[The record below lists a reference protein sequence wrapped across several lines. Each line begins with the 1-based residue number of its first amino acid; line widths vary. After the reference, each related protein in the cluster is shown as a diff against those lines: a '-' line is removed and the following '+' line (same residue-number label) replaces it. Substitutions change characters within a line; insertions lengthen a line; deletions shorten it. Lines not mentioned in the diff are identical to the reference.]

1 MTAMGAATG
10 MDLRLGRYAP
20 LVDARLQ
27 EWSRDGFARRLW
39 NKDPAIWGQASD
51 KEISDRLGWLELP
64 RLSGLRS
71 EAWKNLRDQVRE
83 EGMSTVVLLGMGGS
97 SLAPEVLFAIARPA
111 PGWPRLRLLD
121 STHPDAIA
129 ALEAELD
136 LASTLF
142 VVASKSGTT
151 LETVSLFRY
160 FFRRISALGGAPG
173 RHFIA
178 ITDAGTAL
186 EDEARKCDFRHT
198 ATAPSDVGGRFSA
211 LSAFGLLPAWL
222 VGIDVPLLLRRSL
235 VMADSCG
242 PDIPPAANPGLV
254 LGAALG
260 ALALGGRDKVTF
272 LTSPALATF
281 PDWIEQLLAESTGKD
296 GKGIVPVVGE
306 DISGWMAADGA
317 GADAAGQG
325 APSYGG
331 DRVLV
336 CLKLASEPSPEPA
349 ALVRAAEAQGTPAI
363 AITLESQY
371 DLGAEM
377 YRWEIATAG
386 ACAVLG
392 VHPFNQP
399 DVELSKELARRAM
412 AQPAAQP
419 GPADSTAR
427 GGGEAEADAQSAASR
442 ALRTISALQAIRA
455 LVARPAEGAYISIQA
470 YLAPSSATSLLL
482 GALGRRLGL
491 LTHLPTTVGYG
502 PRFLHST
509 GQLHKGGPRRGI
521 FIQIVDRPTAR
532 IPVPDTEYT
541 FADLIRAQ
549 AQGDF
554 EALRERGQRVTR
566 IVLAGNAHSDLAALV
581 AELEGKTQA

>member
-1 MTAMGAATG
+1 MG

-39 NKDPAIWGQASD
+39 QKDPAIWGQASD
-51 KEISDRLGWLELP
+51 KEITDRLGWLELP

-71 EAWKNLRDQVRE
+71 EAWKNLRDQVRD

-97 SLAPEVLFAIARPA
+97 SLAPEVLSAVTRPA
-111 PGWPRLRLLD
+111 PGWPLLRLLD

-142 VVASKSGTT
+142 IVASKSGTT

-160 FFRRISALGGAPG
+160 FFQRVAALGGAPG

-186 EDEARKCDFRHT
+186 EEAARKRDFRHT

-222 VGIDVPLLLRRSL
+222 VGIDVPRLLQRSL

-260 ALALGGRDKVTF
+260 ALALGGRDKVAF
-272 LTSPALATF
+272 LTSPSLRAF

-296 GKGIVPVVGE
+296 GKGILPVVGE
-306 DISGWMAADGA
+306 DIPGWMAADRA
-317 GADAAGQG
+317 GADASGQG

-331 DRVLV
+331 NRVLV
-336 CLKLASEPSPEPA
+336 YLKLASEPSPEA
-349 ALVRAAEAQGTPAI
+349 DALLRAAEAQGTPAI
-363 AITLESQY
+363 AITLESEY

-377 YRWEIATAG
+377 YRWEVATAG

-419 GPADSTAR
+419 GPASPTAG
-427 GGGEAEADAQSAASR
+427 GGGEAEADARAAASR
-442 ALRTISALQAIRA
+442 ALQAIRA
-455 LVARPAEGAYISIQA
+455 LVARPAEGAYTGVQA
-470 YLAPSSATSLLL
+470 YLAPSSATSHLL
-482 GALGRRLGL
+482 GELGRRLGL
-491 LTHLPTTVGYG
+491 LTRLPTTVGYG

-521 FIQIVDRPTAR
+521 FIQIVDRPAAR
-532 IPVPDTEYT
+532 IRVPDTEYT

-566 IVLAGNAHSDLAALV
+566 IVLAGNAQSDLAALV